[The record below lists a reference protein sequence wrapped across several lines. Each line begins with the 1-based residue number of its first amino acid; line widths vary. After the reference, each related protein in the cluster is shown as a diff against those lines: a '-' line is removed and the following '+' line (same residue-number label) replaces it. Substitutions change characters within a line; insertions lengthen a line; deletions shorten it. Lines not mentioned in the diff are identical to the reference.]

1 MEGKSTRAVRI
12 AVAAVASLVLHAAL
26 IGGAARL
33 RPDAGRPGGPRGDAV
48 LLRVV
53 DAAPRAASGMN
64 PLAASKPNREAVP
77 PAGDARRRVARAAR
91 PAAPRRTA
99 AGKRVAAAPGT
110 PALEPA
116 GGTAVAG
123 GEPPGATEAGG
134 PAAPGRPEA
143 AVPAAPETGDPG
155 GGSPGEDAILARR
168 RAYALVV
175 RQAIE
180 AGRTYPVGARRRE
193 AEGEVVIRVRIGASG
208 RVDEVRVEASS
219 GHPDLDR
226 AAMRFARS
234 VPRLPP
240 PPGGSMWVRIPIEFS
255 LR

>member
-1 MEGKSTRAVRI
+1 MEGKSTRTPRFAG
-12 AVAAVASLVLHAAL
+12 AAVASLVLHAAL
-26 IGGAARL
+26 FGGAARL
-33 RPDAGRPGGPRGDAV
+33 RPDARRPGGPRGDAV

-53 DAAPRAASGMN
+53 DAVPRAASGMK
-64 PLAASKPNREAVP
+64 PLAASRPTREAVP
-77 PAGDARRRVARAAR
+77 TAGDGRRRVVRAAR

-99 AGKRVAAAPGT
+99 AGGGIAATPRT

-116 GGTAVAG
+116 GWTAVAG

-134 PAAPGRPEA
+134 PAASGRPEA
-143 AVPAAPETGDPG
+143 AVPAAPETGDP

-193 AEGEVVIRVRIGASG
+193 AEGEVVIRVHIGASG